1 MNKLLRYAVAAFA
14 IACFMLAAGCKT
26 QRATLKKPLNEH
38 GFDYLYHQMLKN
50 QVGFDY
56 LSAKLDI
63 TYTQQ
68 KNRTEL
74 NGQLRI
80 RQDSLVWI
88 SFSPALGIEAARIM
102 LTNDSVKFINRLNK
116 TYFNGKYALID
127 SLLNTTIDYSI
138 LQSMLL
144 GNDLTTYDVNKFR
157 TSIDDGMYKITILER
172 RKLRKYLRRGEN
184 TAKVL
189 VQQIWL
195 DPNTYRIRRI
205 DIKEL
210 GKDNNKLQ
218 FFYDDFETVDGQLM
232 PTRMRI
238 EVTSQKPILIE
249 VTYSKIVLNKPQKYP
264 FNIPRKYEPFL

>member
-1 MNKLLRYAVAAFA
+1 MNKLLKSAVAVLAM
-14 IACFMLAAGCKT
+14 ACLFQAAGCKT
-26 QRATLKKPLNEH
+26 QRATLKKPLKEH
-38 GFDYLYHQMLKN
+38 GFDFLYNQMLKN
-50 QVGFDY
+50 QADFDC
-56 LSAKLDI
+56 LSTKLDI
-63 TYTQQ
+63 TYTQE
-68 KNRTEL
+68 KNKTNL

-80 RQDSLVWI
+80 RKDSLVWI
-88 SFSPALGIEAARIM
+88 TFSPALGIEAARVM
-102 LTNDSVKFINRLNK
+102 LTNDSVKFMNRLSK
-116 TYFNGKYALID
+116 TYFSGKYALID

-144 GNDLTTYDVNKFR
+144 GNDLTQYDVNKFR

-210 GKDNNKLQ
+210 HKDNNKLQ
-218 FFYDDFETVDGQLM
+218 FFYDDFETVDGQLI
-232 PTRMRI
+232 PTHTRI
-238 EVTSQKPILIE
+238 EVTSQKPILIDIR
-249 VTYSKIVLNKPQKYP
+249 YSKMVLNRPQKYP